1 MTARGR
7 SAVARGERCIRRG
20 SRKLGSSRSGLSLVE
35 VSIAV
40 VLLTIALCGITG
52 SIVASDELQNVNR
65 ETALAEAGARGMIE
79 TLHGVAFAEVFARYN
94 SNLLDNPMNG
104 ASPGPNFAVRGLQA
118 APGDPDGLP
127 GEIIFPTTTVAGVP
141 QLREDVAFT
150 SLGMPRDL
158 NGDGRIDALNHA
170 NDYKI
175 LPVRVRV
182 RWSGATGVR
191 TLDAE
196 TVLCAR

>member
-1 MTARGR
+1 MTATGR
-7 SAVARGERCIRRG
+7 SGDPRGEGCIRRARFG
-20 SRKLGSSRSGLSLVE
+20 RQSGLSLVE
-35 VSIAV
+35 VSVAV

-79 TLHGVAFAEVFARYN
+79 TLHGVSFAEVFARYN
-94 SNLLDNPMNG
+94 SYAGDNPVIG
-104 ASPGPNFAVRGLQA
+104 TSPGPNFAVRGLQA
-118 APGDPDGLP
+118 APGDADGLP

-141 QLREDVAFT
+141 QLREDAAFT
-150 SLGMPRDL
+150 TLGMPRDL
-158 NGDGRIDALNHA
+158 NGDNRVDNVNHA

-182 RWSGATGVR
+182 HWSGATGVR

-196 TVLCAR
+196 TVLCAH

>member
-1 MTARGR
+1 V
-7 SAVARGERCIRRG
+7 AV
-20 SRKLGSSRSGLSLVE
+20 
-35 VSIAV
+35 AV

-52 SIVASDELQNVNR
+52 SIVASDELQNANR

-79 TLHGVAFAEVFARYN
+79 TLHGVPFAEVFARYN
-94 SNLLDNPMNG
+94 SYAGDNPLTG
-104 ASPGPNFAVRGLQA
+104 TSPGPNFAVRGLQA

-127 GEIIFPTTTVAGVP
+127 GEIIFPTTTVGGVP
-141 QLREDVAFT
+141 QLREDAAFT

-158 NGDGRIDALNHA
+158 NGDSRVDNLNHA
-170 NDYKI
+170 SDYKI

-182 RWSGATGVR
+182 HWSGANGVR

-196 TVLCAR
+196 TVLCAH